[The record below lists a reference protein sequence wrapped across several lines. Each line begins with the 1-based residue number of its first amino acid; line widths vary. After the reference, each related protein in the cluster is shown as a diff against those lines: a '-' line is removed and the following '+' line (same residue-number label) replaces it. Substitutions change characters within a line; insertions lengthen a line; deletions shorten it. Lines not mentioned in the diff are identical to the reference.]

1 MNGEKLE
8 KEVTVVN
15 NHGRYVWPAASFV
28 RLMNRF
34 HCDVRVGYDG
44 KEVDGTSVLALLE
57 LAPPAGSKV
66 RIRVEGRDA
75 ANAMQEIDKLVHL
88 HRRVVRGEVS
98 RLNDWRA
105 EAMSR

>member
-1 MNGEKLE
+1 MKHPSVNTDRIER
-8 KEVTVVN
+8 EVTVRN
-15 NHGRYVWPAASFV
+15 RHKGYVWPAATFV

-75 ANAMQEIDKLVHL
+75 ANAMQEIDKLVQSL
-88 HRRVVRGEVS
+88 GRIP
-98 RLNDWRA
+98 
-105 EAMSR
+105 

>member
-1 MNGEKLE
+1 MKHPSMNTERIE
-8 KEVTVVN
+8 REVTVRN
-15 NHGRYVWPAASFV
+15 THKDYVWPAASLV

-57 LAPPAGSKV
+57 LAPPARSKV

-75 ANAMQEIDKLVHL
+75 AKAMREIDKLVQSLGHIP
-88 HRRVVRGEVS
+88 
-98 RLNDWRA
+98 
-105 EAMSR
+105 

>member
-1 MNGEKLE
+1 MNTDKMER
-8 KEVTVVN
+8 EVTVRN
-15 NHGRYVWPAASFV
+15 RHKGYVWPEAMFV
-28 RLMNRF
+28 RLMNKF

-75 ANAMQEIDKLVHL
+75 VKATREIDKLVQSLGHFP
-88 HRRVVRGEVS
+88 
-98 RLNDWRA
+98 
-105 EAMSR
+105 

>member
-1 MNGEKLE
+1 MKHPNMNTDRIER
-8 KEVTVVN
+8 EVTVRNTHN
-15 NHGRYVWPAASFV
+15 NYVWPAATFV

-44 KEVDGTSVLALLE
+44 KEVDGTSVLALVE

-75 ANAMQEIDKLVHL
+75 ANAMQEIDKLVQSLGHIP
-88 HRRVVRGEVS
+88 
-98 RLNDWRA
+98 
-105 EAMSR
+105 

>member
-1 MNGEKLE
+1 MKHLSMNTDRIER
-8 KEVTVVN
+8 EVTVRN
-15 NHGRYVWPAASFV
+15 THKGYVWPAASFV

-44 KEVDGTSVLALLE
+44 KEVDGTSVLGLLE

-75 ANAMQEIDKLVHL
+75 AKAVREIDNLVQSLGHIP
-88 HRRVVRGEVS
+88 
-98 RLNDWRA
+98 
-105 EAMSR
+105 